1 MTIQTFSK
9 RSLLD
14 FTLAARPGNPG
25 ATDPVRIGEKFA
37 MPGSEQFRFGIWE
50 SAPGTFKR
58 DTLTG
63 ELMFILSGVATFT
76 HEGGDTVAFGAGDIV
91 VFPPETKG
99 TWVVIETLRKVYVM
113 A

>member
-1 MTIQTFSK
+1 M
-9 RSLLD
+9 
-14 FTLAARPGNPG
+14 
-25 ATDPVRIGEKFA
+25 RIGKKFS

-58 DTLTG
+58 DTLGG

-76 HEGGDTVAFGAGDIV
+76 HEGGDTVAFEAGDIIA
-91 VFPPETKG
+91 FPPETKG
-99 TWVVIETLRKVYVM
+99 TWVVTETLRKVYVM